1 MDPMTM
7 VAAALAAGSAA
18 GLTSTA
24 ERAVGEAYQALK
36 GLITSRYRSVDVAAL
51 ERQPRS
57 TARRAAVAEELARAG
72 ARDDAELQAE
82 AGRLL
87 VVIQRQAPQVAA
99 AIGVELREVRAG
111 ELEITGITADDSGVL
126 AENVTVTGSFTI
138 SQVRAGGRSAHPPTA
153 QQG

>member
-1 MDPMTM
+1 MTM

-36 GLITSRYRSVDVAAL
+36 GLVASRYRSVDVAAL
-51 ERQPRS
+51 EQQPES
-57 TARRAAVAEELARAG
+57 TARRAALAEELAQAG
-72 ARDDAELQAE
+72 ASDDADLHAE

-87 VVIQRQAPQVAA
+87 LVVQQRAPQVAA
-99 AIGVELREVRAG
+99 AVGVRLREVRAD
-111 ELEITGITADDSGVL
+111 ELEITDITADDSGVI
-126 AENVTVTGSFTI
+126 AENITVTGSFTI
-138 SQVRAGGRSAHPPTA
+138 SGVQAGGRSAHPPTA